1 MANAYERLAA
11 NEEGM
16 ASNPTI
22 VSVLKAGHACL
33 PIPCEQA
40 ARQPAKH
47 GASEHKSC
55 DAFIAY
61 KALNGI

>member
-22 VSVLKAGHACL
+22 VSVLKA
-33 PIPCEQA
+33 E
-40 ARQPAKH
+40 
-47 GASEHKSC
+47 E
-55 DAFIAY
+55 
-61 KALNGI
+61 